1 MPQAL
6 VIDDDPTILRP
17 LARLVE
23 KEGFTTRT
31 CESLARA
38 RSQLVGNTCDIVI
51 ADLTL
56 PDGSALELLP
66 QIEERPA
73 TEVVLITGQ
82 GSIDSAVQAFR
93 GGAIDYLTKPIDTG
107 RLRGLL
113 RKLLRTI
120 ALRDEIDVLRTELR
134 RAGRFGKMIGVSGG
148 MQKLYDQVLRV
159 APTDA
164 TVLITGDTG
173 TGKELVAESIHQM
186 SPRAKK
192 PFVAMNCGAI
202 AANLI
207 ESSLFGHERGSFTG
221 ATQRH
226 RGVFERAHG
235 GTLFL
240 DEITEMPADL
250 QVRLLR
256 TLETKMVLR
265 VGSEKEIEVDVR
277 LLAATNRDPEKA
289 VRDGKLRE
297 DLLYR
302 LLVFPIEVP
311 PLRERGNDIVLIS
324 EHYLARLNEDAG
336 TSKRL
341 TREALDQLCE
351 QPWPGNVRELR
362 NCIERAFIMSS
373 ERIDVESLP
382 FTGDSRRT
390 KEQNAIWS
398 PVGTSLAEAEREL
411 ILATVEHHAGD
422 KNRAAEVLGI
432 SLKTLYNRLH
442 RYGVMES

>member
-1 MPQAL
+1 MWVAARL
-6 VIDDDPTILRP
+6 RRVYILRP
-17 LARLVE
+17 LAKLVE
-23 KEGFTTRT
+23 KEGFTTRM
-31 CESLARA
+31 CESLAKA
-38 RSQLVGNTCDIVI
+38 RSQLVGNVCDIVI

-113 RKLLRTI
+113 HKLLRTI
-120 ALRDEIDVLRTELR
+120 ALRDEIDVLRNELR
-134 RAGRFGKMIGVSGG
+134 RAGRFGKMIGVSPG
-148 MQKLYDQVLRV
+148 MQRLYDQVLRV

-240 DEITEMPADL
+240 DEIAEMPADL

-277 LLAATNRDPEKA
+277 LLAATNRNPEKA

-311 PLRERGNDIVLIS
+311 PLRERGNDVVLIS
-324 EHYLARLNEDAG
+324 EHYLTQLNEEAG
-336 TSKRL
+336 TSKRF
-341 TREALDQLCE
+341 TREVLDQLCE

-373 ERIDVESLP
+373 DRIDASNLP
-382 FTGDSRRT
+382 FAADSRSA
-390 KEQNAIWS
+390 KERKAIWS
-398 PVGTSLAEAEREL
+398 PLGTTLAEVEREL
-411 ILATVEHHAGD
+411 ILATVEHCAGD

-442 RYGVMES
+442 KYGVMES